1 MDSKDNDQCFVN
13 GVDSS
18 SVGVV
23 KNIASSTCEKIEDI
37 SGKSKDTH
45 GVQPNDS
52 RKKDKDVPEP
62 KSIIGRNI
70 CKEFERVKAFGTVK
84 NYMPS
89 MNLFEVFYHNDDR
102 VEYLE
107 PGEVLKNLTNKE
119 DICGPQQV
127 PPIQSSNS
135 SENDILIVALGEAST
150 SNNKRKDISS
160 FTSSNSAVKD
170 IEESKKKGKSK
181 SATNST
187 NKEAETKYRPWNS
200 KRKNATETEPY
211 EPYQFVGLFIC
222 KEYKGKRC
230 IGTVDGYS
238 PKKDN
243 KLRVQYKV
251 DGRIE
256 YMTQIE
262 ALYSMAK
269 SEDFSSVQPS
279 LYESYHSKKKINK
292 KKDDKGKGST
302 PGKKK

>member
-1 MDSKDNDQCFVN
+1 MDNKDNDQCFVN

-23 KNIASSTCEKIEDI
+23 KNIASSTCEKTEDI

-70 CKEFERVKAFGTVK
+70 YKEFERVKAFGTVN

-102 VEYLE
+102 VEYVE
-107 PGEVLKNLTNKE
+107 PGEVLKNLTNNE

-127 PPIQSSNS
+127 PPLQLSNS
-135 SENDILIVALGEAST
+135 SENDILIVELGESPT
-150 SNNKRKDISS
+150 SNNMRNDISNFS
-160 FTSSNSAVKD
+160 SSNSAVKD

-181 SATNST
+181 SAANST
-187 NKEAETKYRPWNS
+187 NKEAETKYKPWNS

-292 KKDDKGKGST
+292 KKDDNGKGST
-302 PGKKK
+302 SGKKK